1 MTFTYRRIIQNIT
14 SNTTLGA
21 EAADYIIFCNNGVT
35 LTLPTLVNNTC
46 TYLIRNAQ
54 TANNSNFTLAV
65 QATGTEKILWA
76 TGTANSTMTLVSSAT
91 INNGG
96 SAMFM
101 SNGTYW
107 YPMIGAAYAQ
117 ALG

>member
-14 SNTTLGA
+14 ANTTLGI

-54 TANNSNFTLAV
+54 TANNFNFTLAV

-76 TGTANSTMTLVSSAT
+76 DTTAVTSQTLRSSVT

-96 SAMFM
+96 CAMFM

-107 YPMIGAAYAQ
+107 YPLIGAAYAQ
-117 ALG
+117 AIG